1 MVKIGGKMGFIN
13 TQYVEVIAPEYDAV
27 GDFKLGIALV
37 EKEGLKGF
45 VDINGGKVTDIK
57 YQEVGE
63 WIEGLAL
70 VKSADLYGYLDRK
83 YDEIVPVIY
92 QEIGAFVGGIAWVK
106 LDGKYGL
113 IEQNGRGITPP
124 RYDSMGEFVEGI
136 ALVSIEDKWGYIN
149 RTGSEVVPLLYTPE
163 EAEAYGKDYIHY
175 QHFSNF
181 AEEYMA
187 DKVAAFEAK
196 DEFETA
202 EQHAAR
208 VTPESIAALKAE
220 LTAEAEKAF
229 IEARASSI
237 VLQLQLGEYDAENQI
252 FPVTDL
258 VYGQYI
264 VNVPL
269 EVARE
274 FKSLWDNTTKTP
286 TLCVEND
293 TITVDKITFRMP
305 DGKEFVTK

>member
-1 MVKIGGKMGFIN
+1 MMVHRLL
-13 TQYVEVIAPEYDAV
+13 QRY
-27 GDFKLGIALV
+27 
-37 EKEGLKGF
+37 
-45 VDINGGKVTDIK
+45 
-57 YQEVGE
+57 
-63 WIEGLAL
+63 
-70 VKSADLYGYLDRK
+70 
-83 YDEIVPVIY
+83 
-92 QEIGAFVGGIAWVK
+92 
-106 LDGKYGL
+106 LDGK
-113 IEQNGRGITPP
+113 Q
-124 RYDSMGEFVEGI
+124 S
-136 ALVSIEDKWGYIN
+136 ADKAAHEAMCEHS
-149 RTGSEVVPLLYTPE
+149 SEMEVRAS
-163 EAEAYGKDYIHY
+163 EAERASIKYKMV
-175 QHFSNF
+175 
-181 AEEYMA
+181 EYMA

-274 FKSLWDNTTKTP
+274 FKSLWDNTAKTP

-293 TITVDKITFRMP
+293 TITVDKITFRLP